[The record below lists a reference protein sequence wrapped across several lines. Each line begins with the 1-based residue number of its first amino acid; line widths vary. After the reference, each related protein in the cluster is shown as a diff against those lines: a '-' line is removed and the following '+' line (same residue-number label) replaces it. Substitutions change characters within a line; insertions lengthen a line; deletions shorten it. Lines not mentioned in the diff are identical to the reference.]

1 MLAVVRRRSL
11 ISFLPLSHD
20 RIEAL
25 VEASEGLVSGPRLR
39 TSRATWE
46 RGRRDIIFLMSE
58 NVYPDRSHLPTS
70 PGVYIFKGSEGT
82 VLYVGKAKDIRSRVA
97 SYFSRSG
104 DGRPKIAELRG
115 RIRQIDFIA
124 TRTETEALILEANLI
139 KRHRPRFNAS
149 LRDDKSYP
157 YIVVT
162 LGDEYPRV
170 FATRSSHDPR
180 HRYFGPFPSAG
191 SVHATLDVLNKT
203 FPFRKCRGP
212 EPGRRSGVPCLNY
225 HIGRSVA
232 PCIGA
237 VTKEEYDAII
247 ADVIAFLEG
256 RVDGLIWERKAAM
269 RDAAQDMDFERA
281 AKLRDEISALQ
292 HVRDRQRATIASEDS
307 FDAVGVHAED
317 ESACVQIFAVRDGQI
332 VNRDSFLL
340 DNYGEASAES
350 VALSFVPQYY
360 DAAAVPREVLVQ
372 AEGPEEELATLA
384 EYLSGLR
391 STRVEVRRPVR
402 GDKRR
407 ILEMAIRNAA
417 LGLEHERALEE
428 ARRNKVAS
436 TLDALREDLA
446 LPKLP
451 VRIECY
457 DISNTMGTNS
467 VASMVVFQ
475 GGRPAKEE
483 YRRFRIRSVEG
494 ADDPASMAEVIR
506 RRLERLKRGD
516 EAFLPAPDL
525 ILLDGGKGQL
535 SAVAPVFQEFR
546 VGEDLPDIPLR
557 SLAKRD
563 EEIFEPGRPE
573 PVILERNSP
582 ELHLLQRVRDE
593 AHRFANTYHRTVRTK
608 AMTASV
614 LDELPGVGPTR
625 KKRIL
630 DHFGTPEAFLNAS
643 LEELETVPGL
653 PGRVAREVHARL
665 HR

>member
-1 MLAVVRRRSL
+1 
-11 ISFLPLSHD
+11 
-20 RIEAL
+20 
-25 VEASEGLVSGPRLR
+25 
-39 TSRATWE
+39 
-46 RGRRDIIFLMSE
+46 MSE

-70 PGVYIFKGSEGT
+70 PGVYIFKGSEGA

-203 FPFRKCRGP
+203 FPFRKCRGL

-292 HVRDRQRATIASEDS
+292 HVRDRQQATIASEDS

-516 EAFLPAPDL
+516 VAFLPAPDL

>member
-1 MLAVVRRRSL
+1 M
-11 ISFLPLSHD
+11 P
-20 RIEAL
+20 EN
-25 VEASEGLVSGPRLR
+25 GL
-39 TSRATWE
+39 
-46 RGRRDIIFLMSE
+46 
-58 NVYPDRSHLPTS
+58 PDRSHLPTS
-70 PGVYIFKGSEGT
+70 PGVYIFEDADEK
-82 VLYVGKAKDIRSRVA
+82 VIYVGKAKNIRSRVA
-97 SYFSRSG
+97 NYFTRSG
-104 DGRPKIAELRG
+104 DGRPKIAELRE
-115 RIRQIDFIA
+115 RVRQIDFIA
-124 TRTETEALILEANLI
+124 TGSETEALVLEANLI

-157 YIVVT
+157 YVVVT

-180 HRYFGPFPSAG
+180 HRYFGPFPSA
-191 SVHATLDVLNKT
+191 SAVHATLDVLNKT

-237 VTKEEYDAII
+237 VTKEEYDGII
-247 ADVIAFLEG
+247 NDVIAFLEG
-256 RVDGLIWERKAAM
+256 RVDDLIRERESAM
-269 RDAAQDMDFERA
+269 REASEAMDFERA

-292 HVRDRQRATIASEDS
+292 HVRDRQQATIASEDS
-307 FDAVGVHAED
+307 FDALGAHAEG

-350 VALSFVPQYY
+350 VALSFIPQYY
-360 DAAAVPREVLVQ
+360 GTAAVPREVLVQ
-372 AEGPEEELATLA
+372 SEEPEEELVTLA
-384 EYLSGLR
+384 EHLSELR
-391 STRVEVRRPVR
+391 GTRVELRRPLR

-407 ILEMAIRNAA
+407 ILEMAVRNAG
-417 LGLEHERALEE
+417 LGLEHERVLEE

-436 TLDALREDLA
+436 TLDALREELA
-446 LPKLP
+446 LPKIP

-475 GGRPAKEE
+475 GGRPAKGE
-483 YRRFRIRSVEG
+483 YRRFRIRTVEG

-506 RRLERLKRGD
+506 RRLERLKAND
-516 EAFLPAPDL
+516 EKFPEPDL
-525 ILLDGGKGQL
+525 IVLDGGKGQL
-535 SAVAPVFQEFR
+535 SAVLPVFAELG
-546 VGEDLPDIPLR
+546 VGSDLPDIPVR

-563 EEIFEPGRPE
+563 EEVFQPGRPE
-573 PVILERNSP
+573 PVLLERNSP

-593 AHRFANTYHRTVRTK
+593 AHRFANTYHRELRGRF
-608 AMTASV
+608 MTASV
-614 LDELPGVGPTR
+614 LDELPGVGPER
-625 KKRIL
+625 KKKIL
-630 DHFGTPEAFLNAS
+630 AHFGTPEAFLNAS
-643 LEELETVPGL
+643 LEELEAVPGL
-653 PGRVAREVHARL
+653 PGRVAREVHAVV

>member
-1 MLAVVRRRSL
+1 
-11 ISFLPLSHD
+11 
-20 RIEAL
+20 
-25 VEASEGLVSGPRLR
+25 
-39 TSRATWE
+39 
-46 RGRRDIIFLMSE
+46 MSE
-58 NVYPDRSHLPTS
+58 NGYPDRAHLPRS
-70 PGVYIFKGSEGT
+70 PGVYIFKGADGT
-82 VLYVGKAKDIRSRVA
+82 VLYVGKAKNIRSRVA
-97 SYFSRSG
+97 SYFTKSG

-115 RIRQIDFIA
+115 RVEQVDFIV
-124 TRTETEALILEANLI
+124 TESETEALVLESNLI
-139 KRHRPRFNAS
+139 KRHRPRFNVS

-191 SVHATLDVLNKT
+191 AVHATLDVLNKT

-232 PCIGA
+232 PCVGA
-237 VTKEEYDAII
+237 TTKEEYDGII
-247 ADVIAFLEG
+247 EDVISFLEG
-256 RVDGLIWERKAAM
+256 RVDGLIRDREARMREAA
-269 RDAAQDMDFERA
+269 REMDFEAA
-281 AKLRDEISALQ
+281 AKLRDELAALS

-307 FDAVGVHAED
+307 FDAFGAYAEG
-317 ESACVQIFAVRDGQI
+317 ETACVQVFAVREGQV

-340 DNYGEASAES
+340 DNYGEVSAED

-360 DAAAVPREVLVQ
+360 ETAVIPREVLVQ
-372 AEGPEEELATLA
+372 AGEPETALLDH
-384 EYLSGLR
+384 LSGQR
-391 STRVEVRRPVR
+391 GSRVEVRRPQR

-407 ILEMAIRNAA
+407 ILESAVRNAELSLA
-417 LGLEHERALEE
+417 HERVLEE
-428 ARRNKVAS
+428 AKRNKVAS
-436 TLDALREDLA
+436 TLDGLREELA

-475 GGRPAKEE
+475 GGRPAKSD
-483 YRRFRIRSVEG
+483 YRRFKIRTVEG
-494 ADDPASMAEVIR
+494 ADDFASMAEVIR
-506 RRLERLKRGD
+506 RRLERLKAGD
-516 EAFLPAPDL
+516 EKFLPAPDL

-535 SAVAPVFQEFR
+535 SAVTPILQESG
-546 VGEDLPDIPLR
+546 VGSELLDIPLR

-563 EEIFEPGRPE
+563 EEVFEPGRPE
-573 PVILERNSP
+573 PVVLERNSP

-593 AHRFANTYHRTVRTK
+593 AHRFANAYHRKLRGR
-608 AMTASV
+608 AMTTSV
-614 LDELPGVGPTR
+614 LDELPGIGPAR
-625 KKRIL
+625 KEQIL
-630 DHFGTPEAFLNAS
+630 DHFGTPEAFTNAS
-643 LEELETVPGL
+643 LEELEAVPGL
-653 PGRVAREVHARL
+653 PGKVAREVHARL

>member
-1 MLAVVRRRSL
+1 M
-11 ISFLPLSHD
+11 
-20 RIEAL
+20 
-25 VEASEGLVSGPRLR
+25 SG
-39 TSRATWE
+39 
-46 RGRRDIIFLMSE
+46 
-58 NVYPDRSHLPTS
+58 NCYPDRSHLPTS
-70 PGVYIFKGSEGT
+70 SGVYIFKDADGT
-82 VLYVGKAKDIRSRVA
+82 VLYVGKAKNIRSRVA
-97 SYFSRSG
+97 SYFTRSG
-104 DGRPKIAELRG
+104 DGRPKTAELRG
-115 RIRQIDFIA
+115 RVRQIDFIA

-139 KRHRPRFNAS
+139 KRNRPRFNAS

-170 FATRSSHDPR
+170 FATRGAHDPR

-237 VTKEEYDAII
+237 VTKEEYDEIV

-256 RVDGLIWERKAAM
+256 RVDGLIREREAAM
-269 RDAAQDMDFERA
+269 REAAREMDFERA
-281 AKLRDEISALQ
+281 AKLRDEISALH
-292 HVRDRQRATIASEDS
+292 HVRDRQQATIASEDS
-307 FDAVGVHAED
+307 FDAAGAYAEG

-340 DNYGEASAES
+340 DNYGETPAVS
-350 VALSFVPQYY
+350 VALSFIPQYY
-360 DAAAVPREVLVQ
+360 DTAAVPREVLVQ
-372 AEGPEEELATLA
+372 AEGAEEELAMRA

-391 STRVEVRRPVR
+391 GTRVEVRRPLR

-407 ILEMAIRNAA
+407 ILEMAARNAG
-417 LGLEHERALEE
+417 LGLEHERVLEE

-436 TLDALREDLA
+436 TLDALREELA
-446 LPKLP
+446 LPKIP

-475 GGRPAKEE
+475 GGRPAREE
-483 YRRFRIRSVEG
+483 YRRFRIRTVEG
-494 ADDPASMAEVIR
+494 ADDFASMAEVIK
-506 RRLERLKRGD
+506 RRLERLREND
-516 EAFLPAPDL
+516 EKFTPAPDL

-535 SAVAPVFQEFR
+535 SAVAPVLDELG
-546 VGEDLPDIPLR
+546 VGSELPDIPLR

-563 EEIFEPGRPE
+563 EEVFEPGRPE
-573 PVILERNSP
+573 PVILQRESP

-593 AHRFANTYHRTVRTK
+593 AHRFANAYHRKLRG
-608 AMTASV
+608 AQMTRSI

-625 KKRIL
+625 KKKIL
-630 DHFGTPEAFLNAS
+630 ERFGTPEAFLAAS
-643 LEELETVPGL
+643 LEELEAVPGL
-653 PGRVAREVHARL
+653 PERVARAVHARL

>member
-1 MLAVVRRRSL
+1 
-11 ISFLPLSHD
+11 
-20 RIEAL
+20 
-25 VEASEGLVSGPRLR
+25 
-39 TSRATWE
+39 
-46 RGRRDIIFLMSE
+46 MSQ
-58 NVYPDRSHLPTS
+58 NGYPDRSHLPTS
-70 PGVYIFKGSEGT
+70 PGVYIFKDAEGT
-82 VLYVGKAKDIRSRVA
+82 VLYVGKAKNIRNRVA
-97 SYFSRSG
+97 SYFTRSG

-115 RIRQIDFIA
+115 RVRQIDFIA
-124 TRTETEALILEANLI
+124 TRTETEALVLEANLI

-162 LGDEYPRV
+162 LGDGYPRV

-180 HRYFGPFPSAG
+180 HRYFGPFPSAS

-237 VTKEEYDAII
+237 VTKEEYDEIV

-256 RVDGLIWERKAAM
+256 RVDGLIREREAAM
-269 RDAAQDMDFERA
+269 REAAKEMDFERA
-281 AKLRDEISALQ
+281 AKLRDEISALH
-292 HVRDRQRATIASEDS
+292 HVRDRQQATIASEDS
-307 FDAVGVHAED
+307 FDAAGAYAEG

-340 DNYGEASAES
+340 DNYGEAPAES
-350 VALSFVPQYY
+350 VALSFIPQYY
-360 DAAAVPREVLVQ
+360 DTAAVPREVLVQ
-372 AEGPEEELATLA
+372 SEEPEEELATLA
-384 EYLSGLR
+384 EHLSELR
-391 STRVEVRRPVR
+391 GTRVEVRRPLR

-407 ILEMAIRNAA
+407 ILEMAVRNAG
-417 LGLEHERALEE
+417 LGLEHERVLEE

-436 TLDALREDLA
+436 TLDALREELA
-446 LPKLP
+446 LPKIP

-475 GGRPAKEE
+475 GGRPAKGE
-483 YRRFRIRSVEG
+483 YRRFRIRAVEG

-506 RRLERLKRGD
+506 RRLERLKAND
-516 EAFLPAPDL
+516 EKFMPAPDL

-535 SAVAPVFQEFR
+535 SAVVPVLEELG
-546 VGEDLPDIPLR
+546 VSEVLPDIPLR

-563 EEIFEPGRPE
+563 EEVFQPGRPE
-573 PVILERNSP
+573 PVVLERNSP

-593 AHRFANTYHRTVRTK
+593 AHRFANAYHRQVRGR
-608 AMTASV
+608 AMTTSV

-630 DHFGTPEAFLNAS
+630 DYFGTPEAFLNAS
-643 LEELETVPGL
+643 LEELEAVPGL

>member
-1 MLAVVRRRSL
+1 
-11 ISFLPLSHD
+11 
-20 RIEAL
+20 
-25 VEASEGLVSGPRLR
+25 
-39 TSRATWE
+39 
-46 RGRRDIIFLMSE
+46 MSE
-58 NVYPDRSHLPTS
+58 NGYPDRSHLPTS
-70 PGVYIFKGSEGT
+70 PGVYIFKAAEGT
-82 VLYVGKAKDIRSRVA
+82 VLYVGKAKNIRSRVA
-97 SYFSRSG
+97 SYFTRSG
-104 DGRPKIAELRG
+104 DGRPKIAELRE
-115 RIRQIDFIA
+115 RVRQIDFIA
-124 TRTETEALILEANLI
+124 TRTETEALVLEANLI
-139 KRHRPRFNAS
+139 KRNRPRFNAS

-170 FATRSSHDPR
+170 FATRSFHDPR

-237 VTKEEYDAII
+237 VSKEEYNAII

-256 RVDGLIWERKAAM
+256 RVDGLIRERETAM
-269 RDAAQDMDFERA
+269 REAAREMDFERA
-281 AKLRDEISALQ
+281 AKLRDELSALS
-292 HVRDRQRATIASEDS
+292 HVRDRQQATIASEDS
-307 FDAVGVHAED
+307 FDAVGAHTEG

-350 VALSFVPQYY
+350 VALTFVPQYY
-360 DAAAVPREVLVQ
+360 GTVAVPREVLVQ
-372 AEGPEEELATLA
+372 TEGPEEELATLA
-384 EYLSGLR
+384 EHLSELR
-391 STRVEVRRPVR
+391 GTRVEVRRPRR

-407 ILEMAIRNAA
+407 ILEMAVRNAA
-417 LGLEHERALEE
+417 LGLEHELTLEE
-428 ARRNKVAS
+428 ARRSRVAS
-436 TLDALREDLA
+436 TLDGLREDLA

-475 GGRPAKEE
+475 GGKPAKEE
-483 YRRFRIRSVEG
+483 YRRFRIRTVEG

-506 RRLERLKRGD
+506 RRLERLRQGD
-516 EAFLPAPDL
+516 EKFLPAPDL

-535 SAVAPVFQEFR
+535 SAVTPVFEEFR

-563 EEIFEPGRPE
+563 EEVFEPGRPE
-573 PVILERNSP
+573 PVTLERNSP

-593 AHRFANTYHRTVRTK
+593 AHRFANTYHRKLRGR

-630 DHFGTPEAFLNAS
+630 DHFGTPEAFLSAS
-643 LEELETVPGL
+643 LEELEAVPGL
-653 PGRVAREVHARL
+653 PGRVAREIYARVHR
-665 HR
+665 

>member
-1 MLAVVRRRSL
+1 M
-11 ISFLPLSHD
+11 
-20 RIEAL
+20 
-25 VEASEGLVSGPRLR
+25 
-39 TSRATWE
+39 
-46 RGRRDIIFLMSE
+46 MSQ
-58 NVYPDRSHLPTS
+58 NGYPDRSHLPKS
-70 PGVYIFKGSEGT
+70 PGVYIFKDSGDV
-82 VLYVGKAKDIRSRVA
+82 VLYVGKAKNIRSRVA
-97 SYFSRSG
+97 SYFTRSG
-104 DGRPKIAELRG
+104 DGRPKISELRE
-115 RIRQIDFIA
+115 RVEQIDFIA
-124 TRTETEALILEANLI
+124 TGSETEALVLEANLI
-139 KRHRPRFNAS
+139 KRNRPRFNAS

-191 SVHATLDVLNKT
+191 AVHATLDVLNKT

-232 PCIGA
+232 PCVGA

-247 ADVIAFLEG
+247 ADVISFLEG
-256 RVDGLIWERKAAM
+256 RVDRLIREREDRMREAA
-269 RDAAQDMDFERA
+269 ADMDFEKA
-281 AKLRDEISALQ
+281 AKLRDELAALQ

-307 FDAVGVHAED
+307 FDAVGAHAEG
-317 ESACVQIFAVRDGQI
+317 ETACVQIFAVRDGQI

-340 DNYGEASAES
+340 DNYGEAGAEE
-350 VALSFVPQYY
+350 VALQFVPQYY
-360 DAAAVPREVLVQ
+360 ETAAVPREVLVQ
-372 AEGPEEELATLA
+372 AGEPEEALLEH
-384 EYLSGLR
+384 LSGVR
-391 STRVEVRRPVR
+391 GTRVEVRRPQR

-407 ILEMAIRNAA
+407 ILETAVRNAE
-417 LGLEHERALEE
+417 LGLVHERALEE
-428 ARRNKVAS
+428 ARRNRVAS
-436 TLDALREDLA
+436 TLDGLREELA

-467 VASMVVFQ
+467 VASMVVFR
-475 GGRPAKEE
+475 GGRAAKSE
-483 YRRFRIRSVEG
+483 YRRFKIRTVEG
-494 ADDPASMAEVIR
+494 ADDSASMAEVIK
-506 RRLERLKRGD
+506 RRLERLREGD
-516 EAFLPAPDL
+516 EKFTPAPDM

-535 SAVAPVFQEFR
+535 SATIAVMQELG
-546 VGEDLPDIPLR
+546 VGAELPDIPVR

-563 EEIFEPGRPE
+563 EEVFEPGRPE

-593 AHRFANTYHRTVRTK
+593 AHRFANTYHRKLRGQ

-614 LDELPGVGPTR
+614 LDELPGVGPAR

-653 PGRVAREVHARL
+653 PGKVAREIHTRVHK
-665 HR
+665 

>member
-1 MLAVVRRRSL
+1 
-11 ISFLPLSHD
+11 
-20 RIEAL
+20 
-25 VEASEGLVSGPRLR
+25 
-39 TSRATWE
+39 
-46 RGRRDIIFLMSE
+46 MSE
-58 NVYPDRSHLPTS
+58 NGYPDRSHLPTS
-70 PGVYIFKGSEGT
+70 PGVYIFKNSEGA
-82 VLYVGKAKDIRSRVA
+82 VLYVGKAKNIRSRVA
-97 SYFSRSG
+97 SYFTRSG
-104 DGRPKIAELRG
+104 DGRPKIAELRE
-115 RIRQIDFIA
+115 RVRQIDFIA
-124 TRTETEALILEANLI
+124 TRTETEALVLEANLI

-157 YIVVT
+157 YIVIT

-191 SVHATLDVLNKT
+191 GVHATLDVLNKT

-237 VTKEEYDAII
+237 VAKEEYDAII

-256 RVDGLIWERKAAM
+256 RVDGLIREREAAM
-269 RDAAQDMDFERA
+269 REAAQDMDFERA
-281 AKLRDEISALQ
+281 AQLRDEVSALQ
-292 HVRDRQRATIASEDS
+292 HVRDRQQATIASEDS
-307 FDAVGVHAED
+307 FDAVGAHAEG

-340 DNYGEASAES
+340 DNYGEASAEG

-384 EYLSGLR
+384 EHLSGLR
-391 STRVEVRRPVR
+391 GTRVEIRRPVR

-407 ILEMAIRNAA
+407 ILEMSVRNAA

-436 TLDALREDLA
+436 TLDGLREDLA

-483 YRRFRIRSVEG
+483 YRRFKIRSVEG

-506 RRLERLKRGD
+506 RRLVRLKKGD
-516 EAFLPAPDL
+516 EKFLPAPDL

-557 SLAKRD
+557 SLAKR
-563 EEIFEPGRPE
+563 EEEVFEPGRPE
-573 PVILERNSP
+573 PVMLERNSP

-608 AMTASV
+608 VMTASV

-630 DHFGTPEAFLNAS
+630 DHFSTPEAFLNAS
-643 LEELETVPGL
+643 LEDLEAVPGL

-665 HR
+665 HK